1 MKAVLYKGPKHL
13 ELVTNIVKPLP
24 SSYQVLIETKAVG
37 ICGSDLGIFEGEF
50 PKITPPLIIGHEGA
64 GIVHAVGD
72 KVSTVKKGDHVAI
85 SPIIH
90 CGRCE
95 ACKQGKYN
103 LCSSSKTIGMI
114 DFPGEYADFFI
125 APEQNCYLLPKNLPW
140 TIAALVDTLA
150 GPVYGMMGVIDIPIG
165 STVAVFGP
173 GPGGLFFCRLAKLRG
188 ASKVY
193 LVGTREERL
202 RLGVH
207 YGADGTINIHD
218 DNASETILKHANGK
232 GVDVVIDAA
241 GTSKSLTDGF
251 NVLRRGGIF
260 LAYGVYPVK
269 PIMVDMQK
277 VVLEEYCIFGYA
289 SNNNGYP
296 GAIDL
301 FSTEKVD
308 ATPLIT
314 HTFNLE
320 ELPDAFSS
328 GLIKDRRDG
337 YIKGVVVF

>member
-13 ELVTNIVKPLP
+13 EFVTNIAKPVP

-64 GIVHAVGD
+64 GIVHTVGE
-72 KVSTVKKGDHVAI
+72 KVTTVKKGDHVAV

-114 DFPGEYADFFI
+114 DAPGEYADFFV
-125 APEQNCYLLPKNLPW
+125 APEQNCYILPKNLPW

-173 GPGGLFFCRLAKLRG
+173 GPAGLFFCRLAKLRG

-202 RLGVH
+202 RLGEH
-207 YGADGTINIHD
+207 YGADITINIHND
-218 DNASETILKHANGK
+218 SSSKIILEHTKGK

-241 GTSKSLTDGF
+241 GSKKSLADGF
-251 NVLRRGGIF
+251 NVLRRGGTF
-260 LAYGVYPVK
+260 LAYGVYPDK

-277 VVLEEYCIFGYA
+277 VVLEEFLIFGYA
-289 SNNNGYP
+289 SNNNGYS

-308 ATPLIT
+308 AVPLIT
-314 HTFNLE
+314 HTLNLE

-328 GLIKDRRDG
+328 GLIKDRHDG

>member
-24 SSYQVLIETKAVG
+24 SSCQVLIETKAVG
-37 ICGSDLGIFEGEF
+37 VCGSDLGIFEGEF
-50 PKITPPLIIGHEGA
+50 PKINPPLIIGHEGA
-64 GIVHAVGD
+64 GIVRAVGD
-72 KVSTVKKGDHVAI
+72 KVSTLKIGDHVAV
-85 SPIIH
+85 SPIVH
-90 CGRCE
+90 CGSCE

-114 DFPGEYADFFI
+114 DFPGEYADFFV
-125 APEQNCYLLPKNLPW
+125 APEENCYLLPKKMPW
-140 TIAALVDTLA
+140 AVAALVDTLA
-150 GPVYGMMGVIDIPIG
+150 GPVHGIMEVIDIPIG

-173 GPGGLFFCRLAKLRG
+173 GPAGLFFCKLAKLRG
-188 ASKVY
+188 ATSVY

-202 RLGVH
+202 RLGSH
-207 YGADGTINIHD
+207 YGADISINIYN
-218 DNASETILKHANGK
+218 DNASETIMKHTNGK

-241 GTSKSLTDGF
+241 GTGKSLTDGF

-277 VVLEEYCIFGYA
+277 AVLEEYCIFGYA

>member
-1 MKAVLYKGPKHL
+1 MKAILYKGPKHL
-13 ELVTNIVKPLP
+13 ELVTNIAKPVP

-72 KVSTVKKGDHVAI
+72 KVTTVKIGDHVSV

-103 LCSSSKTIGMI
+103 LCSSSTTIGMI
-114 DFPGEYADFFI
+114 DSPGEYADFFV
-125 APEQNCYLLPKNLPW
+125 APEQNCYLLPINLSW
-140 TIAALVDTLA
+140 SIAALVDTLA
-150 GPVYGMMGVIDIPIG
+150 GPVYGMMGVIDISIG

-173 GPGGLFFCRLAKLRG
+173 GPAGLFFCRLAKLRG

-202 RLGVH
+202 RLGIH
-207 YGADGTINIHD
+207 YDADITINIHND
-218 DNASETILKHANGK
+218 SSSKTILEHTQGE

-241 GTSKSLTDGF
+241 GSKKSLTDGF

-260 LAYGVYPVK
+260 LAYGVYPDR

-277 VVLEEYCIFGYA
+277 VVLEEFSIFGYA

-296 GAIDL
+296 SAIKL
-301 FSTEKVD
+301 FSTGKID
-308 ATPLIT
+308 GKPLIT

-328 GLIKDRRDG
+328 GLIKNRHDG
-337 YIKGVVVF
+337 YIKGVVIF